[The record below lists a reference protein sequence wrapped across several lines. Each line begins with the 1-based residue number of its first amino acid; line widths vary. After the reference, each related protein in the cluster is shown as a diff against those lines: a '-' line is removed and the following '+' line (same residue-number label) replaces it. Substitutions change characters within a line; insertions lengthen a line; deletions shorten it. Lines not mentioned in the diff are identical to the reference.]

1 MLWVIVAVIAVVLF
15 AAWVIMRRRSTAEP
29 ARPEVPAAVAPPRAE
44 PAEQGTAEPVEMAQ
58 APPET
63 EATVSSVEE
72 TTPAARP
79 ERAEAE
85 AASVEPAGLAV
96 EAGAAAEPEA
106 AVEDAP
112 VAAPAEEA
120 PAVSLRSQVEAQLE
134 ESARLLSELKEAAAD
149 AEEGSVLAG
158 GSVEIMEEGLD
169 EIRALAERKKW
180 GPARDKGKALHAQLT
195 LLLQNA
201 RREASP

>member
-1 MLWVIVAVIAVVLF
+1 
-15 AAWVIMRRRSTAEP
+15 
-29 ARPEVPAAVAPPRAE
+29 VPVAVAPPPAE
-44 PAEQGTAEPVEMAQ
+44 PAGQGPAAKPVELAD
-58 APPET
+58 APSEA

-72 TTPAARP
+72 ATPAARP

-85 AASVEPAGLAV
+85 AATAEPAGLAV
-96 EAGAAAEPEA
+96 EAVEPAETEAAA
-106 AVEDAP
+106 EDAP
-112 VAAPAEEA
+112 VAAPTEEA

-134 ESARLLSELKEAAAD
+134 ESARLLSELREAAAGT
-149 AEEGSVLAG
+149 EEGSASAG

-169 EIRALAERKKW
+169 EIRALAERKQW